1 MKISK
6 SSLIIALLT
15 VGMVVPAKA
24 YTAHELRVKSEKS
37 LQRLYRTNEKARAI
51 GEKALAVLVFPE
63 VYKAGFMVG
72 AQRGDGVLFKD
83 GEVLGYYNSTAAS
96 YGLQAG
102 IQKFAYALFFMD
114 EKSLDYLKKSEGF
127 ELGGAPSLTVVD
139 EGVSASL
146 STTTL
151 QKGIYAFF
159 FAQKGLM
166 AGIGLQGTKITKY
179 TPSE

>member
-1 MKISK
+1 MVKI
-6 SSLIIALLT
+6 SLIIALIT
-15 VGMVVPAKA
+15 AGIVVPAKA
-24 YTAHELRVKSEKS
+24 YTANGLRVKSEEALQKLYKS
-37 LQRLYRTNEKARAI
+37 NDKARAI
-51 GEKALAVLVFPE
+51 GEKSIAVLVFPE
-63 VYKAGFMVG
+63 VYKAGFMVE

-83 GEVLGYYNSTAAS
+83 GQVAGYYNSTAAS

-114 EKSLDYLKKSEGF
+114 EQSLDYLKKSGGF

-139 EGVSASL
+139 EGVAASL

-166 AGIGLQGTKITKY
+166 AGIGLQGTKITRY
-179 TPSE
+179 HPSE